1 MIPTGLAEA
10 VGEEAGDRPNSIHV
24 PGSNASTFTGRGV
37 LQGLLRHLLRS
48 RCRLG
53 AFARSLLAWQFAPS
67 TEEVTGSAEL
77 FPLPLPYPEV
87 FQSSMECFDKRNTL
101 KKGTVAIVIGLN
113 YLFLH
118 RSKHVGDAFGGRRKL
133 NRCQWEAVRRIEKF
147 LQAWIEVSPITPE
160 VMGRTSGKV
169 ESLEEMLTELHEH
182 AQSLAKS
189 GGGYFQSRQRT
200 EKPGRPVPVPA
211 SKGKLLTT
219 ESFST
224 FKQVEAS
231 RLTFVG
237 KPEFDPSP
245 YLVPISRR
253 IFNDP
258 LACREPPERCSER
271 PPKMRVHCS
280 RNQKIKL
287 SSLLDA
293 SDRLRV
299 HLPHEVCSRYGS
311 GLFAVPKD
319 LDRDRLILDSRGA
332 NLLETPPQRWIKS
345 LASAETLC
353 RISLEDD
360 EVLAC
365 SGNDLRDFYYLFKST
380 QSRSRRNVLVG
391 PMHPQEL
398 VGLRA
403 LRQEHLQS
411 KVVYGSLNTL
421 AMGDCQA
428 VELAQS
434 CHLGLALQKG
444 IVDSD
449 SLTTMY
455 KPVPRSGTMVGLVI
469 DDFVSMSKVKESVF
483 EKGSSE
489 GAQRAE
495 TMQSAY
501 QEVKLIPNVKK
512 GFRDELQC
520 SFWGADVD
528 GKNGLIRGSL
538 KRAVPL
544 AGIILRLV
552 RIGHCSG
559 DLMQVI
565 VGAIIS
571 LFLFR
576 RRLLCLLDSCFD
588 SYRGR
593 SMDEIFPLSG
603 RCKSDLLLV
612 AILLPMAATNIRART
627 PELVAAADASNW
639 GEAGVVSRI
648 PRLIGKE
655 LIRHCLRKS
664 VWVRLLTPSQAV
676 LRSHGLLPEE
686 EELPDHDECFKSN
699 PLWTWLA
706 EGLKYNLLF
715 AKAKT
720 GNRHINIGEVRGVL
734 RTEKLLGLR
743 RPSCRHLVGA
753 DSQVALGALVK
764 GRSSSAAINEELSR
778 SLPWMLGLDS
788 YLDLMYFNTLSNR
801 ADDPTRGKEIAGAS
815 RELPFWWTALAEGD
829 FQQFD
834 IWLHEHGL
842 DDETLS
848 ELPSFSELCGDCP
861 VPGILPAFLRTEQT
875 DVNSMEKNTALP
887 ETFQRKAAVQ
897 VEEPLPSSTTSAQL
911 NLETAFCGRG
921 SPSVGCRP
929 SLDRRPSQG
938 APNTCDENESAV
950 AGEGLTMSGKN
961 QRKERKKQV
970 RSTPRSLPPLLSAEA
985 KEALRSF
992 PVGQVVRSAG
1002 VSWPPKRAGFL
1013 DLFSG
1018 ERGVAK
1024 ELSKQ
1029 WCTWSL
1035 CFDLEHSPNED
1046 LDDPKLRVQLIQLL
1060 RLGCFVGAG
1069 GGPVCSSFSMAVRPP
1084 VRSNV
1089 EPYGKS
1095 ELTEKMRAK
1104 VEAGNSMAI
1113 WFFELLDAAL
1123 HEGLVVWIENLT
1135 ASWMFRLPEW
1145 KRMLEKWPE
1154 LKAWIVDYCRFGTKW
1169 RKRTKFFSNTCLGG
1183 KKTLCS
1189 GCVQHQLLK
1198 GRSKK
1203 HKMSWTRVA
1212 QPYPAG
1218 VAVAVAR
1225 ALAIATAL
1233 AEEDRSFD
1241 PSSCARAGSLRI
1253 GEATN
1258 PGPRRPRGGLR
1269 SGALEDVPLVEAR
1282 TLEIQDKVWEAFVEW
1297 MLKTLSRASVS
1308 SAMAHPALL
1317 VLLAR
1322 EYGSYLYATG
1332 KSLFVFRHLL
1342 VFLQQNFAT
1351 AKPYMGLCWTMVS
1364 KWEMAEPT
1372 NHRVPL
1378 PFAIFKAMIAVC
1390 LGWRWFKFAGV
1401 LSLGFMGIARPG
1413 EPLAALRKD
1422 LILPRDMLSADSS
1435 LAYLKIQKPKTRFRG
1450 GGRTQHLAVH
1460 DAEFVF
1466 LLDAVFASLNPEDRL
1481 LECSPSA
1488 FRRRW
1493 DAILRALQIGK
1504 ESGLTPGGVRGGG
1517 CVPTRSKLE

>member
-67 TEEVTGSAEL
+67 TEEVTGPAEL

-87 FQSSMECFDKRNTL
+87 FQSSMERFDKRNTL

-133 NRCQWEAVRRIEKF
+133 SRCQWEAVRRIEKF

-160 VMGRTSGKV
+160 VMGRTSGKI

-182 AQSLAKS
+182 AHSLAKS
-189 GGGYFQSRQRT
+189 GGGYFQSRQQA

-245 YLVPISRR
+245 YLDPISKR

-258 LACREPPERCSER
+258 LACREPPEFCSER

-287 SSLLDA
+287 FSLLDA

-365 SGNDLRDFYYLFKST
+365 SGNDLRDFYYLFKAT

-398 VGLRA
+398 TGLRA

-455 KPVPRSGTMVGLVI
+455 KPVPRSRTMVGLVI

-495 TMQSAY
+495 AMQSAY

-593 SMDEIFPLSG
+593 PMDEIFPLSG

-639 GEAGVVSRI
+639 GEAGVFSRI

-706 EGLKYNLLF
+706 EGLK
-715 AKAKT
+715 
-720 GNRHINIGEVRGVL
+720 IQ
-734 RTEKLLGLR
+734 
-743 RPSCRHLVGA
+743 S
-753 DSQVALGALVK
+753 ALCQ
-764 GRSSSAAINEELSR
+764 S
-778 SLPWMLGLDS
+778 
-788 YLDLMYFNTLSNR
+788 
-801 ADDPTRGKEIAGAS
+801 
-815 RELPFWWTALAEGD
+815 
-829 FQQFD
+829 
-834 IWLHEHGL
+834 
-842 DDETLS
+842 
-848 ELPSFSELCGDCP
+848 
-861 VPGILPAFLRTEQT
+861 
-875 DVNSMEKNTALP
+875 
-887 ETFQRKAAVQ
+887 
-897 VEEPLPSSTTSAQL
+897 
-911 NLETAFCGRG
+911 
-921 SPSVGCRP
+921 
-929 SLDRRPSQG
+929 
-938 APNTCDENESAV
+938 
-950 AGEGLTMSGKN
+950 
-961 QRKERKKQV
+961 
-970 RSTPRSLPPLLSAEA
+970 
-985 KEALRSF
+985 
-992 PVGQVVRSAG
+992 
-1002 VSWPPKRAGFL
+1002 
-1013 DLFSG
+1013 
-1018 ERGVAK
+1018 
-1024 ELSKQ
+1024 
-1029 WCTWSL
+1029 
-1035 CFDLEHSPNED
+1035 
-1046 LDDPKLRVQLIQLL
+1046 
-1060 RLGCFVGAG
+1060 
-1069 GGPVCSSFSMAVRPP
+1069 
-1084 VRSNV
+1084 
-1089 EPYGKS
+1089 
-1095 ELTEKMRAK
+1095 
-1104 VEAGNSMAI
+1104 
-1113 WFFELLDAAL
+1113 
-1123 HEGLVVWIENLT
+1123 
-1135 ASWMFRLPEW
+1135 
-1145 KRMLEKWPE
+1145 
-1154 LKAWIVDYCRFGTKW
+1154 
-1169 RKRTKFFSNTCLGG
+1169 
-1183 KKTLCS
+1183 
-1189 GCVQHQLLK
+1189 
-1198 GRSKK
+1198 
-1203 HKMSWTRVA
+1203 
-1212 QPYPAG
+1212 
-1218 VAVAVAR
+1218 
-1225 ALAIATAL
+1225 
-1233 AEEDRSFD
+1233 
-1241 PSSCARAGSLRI
+1241 
-1253 GEATN
+1253 
-1258 PGPRRPRGGLR
+1258 
-1269 SGALEDVPLVEAR
+1269 
-1282 TLEIQDKVWEAFVEW
+1282 
-1297 MLKTLSRASVS
+1297 
-1308 SAMAHPALL
+1308 
-1317 VLLAR
+1317 
-1322 EYGSYLYATG
+1322 
-1332 KSLFVFRHLL
+1332 
-1342 VFLQQNFAT
+1342 
-1351 AKPYMGLCWTMVS
+1351 
-1364 KWEMAEPT
+1364 
-1372 NHRVPL
+1372 
-1378 PFAIFKAMIAVC
+1378 
-1390 LGWRWFKFAGV
+1390 
-1401 LSLGFMGIARPG
+1401 
-1413 EPLAALRKD
+1413 
-1422 LILPRDMLSADSS
+1422 
-1435 LAYLKIQKPKTRFRG
+1435 
-1450 GGRTQHLAVH
+1450 
-1460 DAEFVF
+1460 
-1466 LLDAVFASLNPEDRL
+1466 
-1481 LECSPSA
+1481 
-1488 FRRRW
+1488 
-1493 DAILRALQIGK
+1493 
-1504 ESGLTPGGVRGGG
+1504 
-1517 CVPTRSKLE
+1517 